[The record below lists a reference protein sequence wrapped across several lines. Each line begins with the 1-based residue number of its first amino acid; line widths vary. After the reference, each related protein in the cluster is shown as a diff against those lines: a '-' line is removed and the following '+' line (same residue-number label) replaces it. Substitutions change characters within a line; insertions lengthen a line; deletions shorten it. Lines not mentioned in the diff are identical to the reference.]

1 LTFSAVEISGYDNN
15 NNKIIIED
23 NLEFTTD
30 FDTTNNKVS
39 LRWVNIES

>member
-1 LTFSAVEISGYDNN
+1 LTFSAVEISGYDSN

-39 LRWVNIES
+39 LR